1 MATILDVGSSRRV
14 AINHC
19 EVCQNGYQ
27 LRAPV
32 SCFKME
38 EKVSFNA
45 HFSAAVSLLIRPFL
59 LPNGRSSA

>member
-1 MATILDVGSSRRV
+1 MIRC
-14 AINHC
+14 C

-38 EKVSFNA
+38 EKVSYNA
-45 HFSAAVSLLIRPFL
+45 HVSAVVS
-59 LPNGRSSA
+59 SEHS